1 MNRDDLLKA
10 MNGIDDDDIR
20 DAMQNE
26 ESSKKCRALRKTL
39 IAAAIAAC
47 LAITAFAIAPKF
59 VRLVNTWEE
68 VEADMEQQL
77 EQYGD
82 AHGADMSVIE
92 NEVWSGEK
100 AAEVEKDTIAK
111 WIDRIDRDRRYEILS
126 DETDT
131 STGTRKLIYS
141 TLGHPG
147 ALYTAEDITTLL
159 KHDAR
164 FDADFSYLEQIG
176 TPVSGTL
183 LLEQYFRP
191 YSSENE
197 PWSKAASLHGTYRTP
212 SGGAITLGVGAYE
225 DTVQRTT
232 AVYST
237 SFAFEDTVTSAD
249 GVEYTIFGLPSGR
262 IFAETF
268 KGHVGMSFIAFAC
281 PREEVE
287 DIISHCYVAQ
297 MIDNLST
304 IGEK

>member
-1 MNRDDLLKA
+1 MKQEDLLNA
-10 MNGIDDDDIR
+10 MNGIPDELLHE
-20 DAMQNE
+20 AHQKAAQT
-26 ESSKKCRALRKTL
+26 KKRSTLRKGL

-77 EQYGD
+77 KQYGD
-82 AHGADMSVIE
+82 AHGSDMSVIE

-100 AAEVEKDTIAK
+100 AAEVEIDTIAK
-111 WIDRIDRDRRYEILS
+111 WIDRIDKDRRYEILS
-126 DETDT
+126 DETDA
-131 STGTRKLIYS
+131 STGARKLIYS

-147 ALYTAEDITTLL
+147 ALYTAENVTALL

-191 YSSENE
+191 YSSEDE
-197 PWSKAASLHGTYRTP
+197 PWSEVASLNGTYRTP

-232 AVYST
+232 AVYSP

-249 GVEYTIFGLPSGR
+249 GVDFTIFGLPSGR

-304 IGEK
+304 IGSK